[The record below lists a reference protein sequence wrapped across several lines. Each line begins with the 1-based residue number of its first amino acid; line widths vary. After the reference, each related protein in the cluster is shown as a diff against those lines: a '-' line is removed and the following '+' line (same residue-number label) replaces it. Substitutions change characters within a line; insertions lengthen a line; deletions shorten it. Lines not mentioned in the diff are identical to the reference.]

1 MTRLRSVE
9 LYRDGLRRVIA
20 IETVALS
27 QHKFG
32 NTAQLY
38 AAMTPVAVVVCRPDG
53 HDVLA
58 VESDKS
64 TLDTLRES
72 DAELNKLI
80 SRICGDEV

>member
-9 LYRDGLRRVIA
+9 LYRDELRRVIA
-20 IETVALS
+20 IEAVARS

-38 AAMTPVAVVVCRPDG
+38 GAVTPVAVVVCRPDG
-53 HDVLA
+53 HEVLA
-58 VESDKS
+58 VESDKNK
-64 TLDTLRES
+64 LAKLRES
-72 DAELNKLI
+72 DAELDELI